1 MSTRTIHSLGVE
13 NRGRAY
19 FFSYEEGPPP
29 ADHFRLDTLYTGIS
43 AGTELT
49 FLHGTNPYLHAR
61 WDDEYGLFHQDEP
74 SARYPLPF
82 MGYMEVG
89 RVTESRAYSVK
100 EGDIIAM
107 TYGHKSGHT
116 ADARH
121 EFYIQ
126 MPRDLDPILGIY
138 VGQMGPI
145 CANGILHAAAELV
158 GYDVRHLGDGVR
170 GRNVLVIGAGV
181 VGQLTALFARHCG
194 AANVV
199 ITNRTTPR
207 LVAAEAMGL
216 TTLNETEI
224 EPWRYCKEQWHHGSH
239 DRGADLVFQC
249 RAEPA
254 SLQMALRSL
263 RPQGAVIDLAFY
275 QQGAEAVRLGEEF
288 HHNGLTVRCAQIGR
302 VPRGLGHTWNR
313 HRLAQET
320 IALLHADGP
329 QIRQHLITDVV
340 AYEEGPAFLARLAA
354 EYQPQ
359 VLQAVLALRPA
370 RSSGKERTAV
380 NLASTGSAIVRPEA
394 EPVEAEPVEAK
405 REVAHA

>member
-1 MSTRTIHSLGVE
+1 
-13 NRGRAY
+13 
-19 FFSYEEGPPP
+19 
-29 ADHFRLDTLYTGIS
+29 
-43 AGTELT
+43 
-49 FLHGTNPYLHAR
+49 
-61 WDDEYGLFHQDEP
+61 
-74 SARYPLPF
+74 
-82 MGYMEVG
+82 
-89 RVTESRAYSVK
+89 
-100 EGDIIAM
+100 M

-121 EFYIQ
+121 EFFVPL
-126 MPRDLDPILGIY
+126 PRTLDPVLGIY

-207 LVAAEAMGL
+207 LEAAAAMGT

-224 EPWRYCKEQWHHGSH
+224 EPWRYCKEQWHHGRT

-254 SLQMALRSL
+254 SLQMALRCL

-288 HHNGLTVRCAQIGR
+288 HHNGLTIRCAQIGR
-302 VPRGLGHTWNR
+302 VPRGLGHAWNR
-313 HRLAQET
+313 HRLAHET
-320 IALLHADGP
+320 IDVLRAYGP
-329 QIRQHLITDVV
+329 QIREHLITDLVP
-340 AYEEGPAFLARLAA
+340 YDEGPAFLARLAA

-370 RSSGKERTAV
+370 RAQGTERATQQKEQRRTAAEADMV
-380 NLASTGSAIVRPEA
+380 HPET
-394 EPVEAEPVEAK
+394 V
-405 REVAHA
+405 REVVHA

>member
-1 MSTRTIHSLGVE
+1 MSTRTIRSLGIE
-13 NRGRAY
+13 DKGRAY

-29 ADHFRLDTLYTGIS
+29 PDHFRLDTLYTGIS

-49 FLHGTNPYLHAR
+49 FLQGTNPYLHAR
-61 WDDEYGLFHQDEP
+61 WDEEFGLFHQGEP
-74 SARYPLPF
+74 SAHYPMPF

-89 RVTESRAYSVK
+89 RVTESRAYGVK
-100 EGDIIAM
+100 EGDLMAM
-107 TYGHKSGHT
+107 AYGHKSGHT
-116 ADARH
+116 ADARQ
-121 EFYIQ
+121 EFYVPL
-126 MPRDLDPILGIY
+126 PRDIDPILGIY

-207 LVAAEAMGL
+207 LEAAAAMGL
-216 TTLNETEI
+216 DTLNESEM
-224 EPWRYCKEQWHHGSH
+224 EPARFCKEQWHHGRG

-254 SLQMALRSL
+254 SLQMALRCL

-275 QQGAEAVRLGEEF
+275 QAGAEAVRLGEEF
-288 HHNGLTVRCAQIGR
+288 HHNGLTIRCAQIGR
-302 VPRGLGHTWNR
+302 VPRGLGHAWNR
-313 HRLAQET
+313 QRLANET
-320 IALLHADGP
+320 LDLLHAYGP
-329 QIRQHLITDVV
+329 QIRKQVITDVV
-340 AYEEGPAFLARLAA
+340 SYDEGPNLLAQMAA
-354 EYQPQ
+354 AYQPQ
-359 VLQAVLALRPA
+359 VLQVVLALRPGRA
-370 RSSGKERTAV
+370 QQQEQSIQQVERV
-380 NLASTGSAIVRPEA
+380 
-394 EPVEAEPVEAK
+394 
-405 REVAHA
+405 

>member
-1 MSTRTIHSLGVE
+1 MSTRTIRSLGIE
-13 NRGRAY
+13 DKGRAY

-29 ADHFRLDTLYTGIS
+29 PNHFRLDTLYTGIS

-61 WDDEYGLFHQDEP
+61 WDDEFGLFHQGEP
-74 SARYPLPF
+74 STHYPVPF

-89 RVTESRAYSVK
+89 RVTESRANGVT
-100 EGDIIAM
+100 EGDLVAM

-116 ADARH
+116 ADAHH
-121 EFYIQ
+121 EFYVPL
-126 MPRDLDPILGIY
+126 PRDIDPMLGIY

-199 ITNRTTPR
+199 ITNRTKPR
-207 LVAAEAMGL
+207 LAAAAAMGL
-216 TTLNETEI
+216 ATLDETEI
-224 EPWRYCKEQWHHGSH
+224 EPWRYSKEQWHHGH
-239 DRGADLVFQC
+239 GDRGADFVFQC

-254 SLQMALRSL
+254 SLQMALRCL

-275 QQGAEAVRLGEEF
+275 QQGAAAVRLGEEF
-288 HHNGLTVRCAQIGR
+288 HHNGLTIRCAQIGR
-302 VPRGLGHTWNR
+302 VPRGLGHAWNR
-313 HRLAQET
+313 QRLAYET
-320 IALLHADGP
+320 LDLLRACGP
-329 QIRQHLITDVV
+329 QIRGHLITDVIP
-340 AYEEGPAFLARLAA
+340 YEEGPTFLARLAA

-359 VLQAVLALRPA
+359 VLQAVLALRPP
-370 RSSGKERTAV
+370 RTLGKERTAQQREAPPA
-380 NLASTGSAIVRPEA
+380 LVRHEAQRTEAQPTEA
-394 EPVEAEPVEAK
+394 E
-405 REVAHA
+405 REVVHA

>member
-1 MSTRTIHSLGVE
+1 MSTRTIRSLGVE
-13 NRGRAY
+13 DRGRAY
-19 FFSYEEGPPP
+19 FFSYEEGPLP
-29 ADHFRLDTLYTGIS
+29 DNHFRLDTLYTGIS

-61 WDDEYGLFHQDEP
+61 WDEEFGLFHRDEA
-74 SARYPLPF
+74 SAHYPMPF

-89 RVTESRAYSVK
+89 RVIESRARGVM
-100 EGDIIAM
+100 EGEIMAM

-116 ADARH
+116 ADAHH
-121 EFYIQ
+121 EFYIPL
-126 MPRDLDPILGIY
+126 PRDIDPILGIY

-145 CANGILHAAAELV
+145 CANGILHAAAEMV

-194 AANVV
+194 AANVA

-207 LVAAEAMGL
+207 LEAAKALGF
-216 TTLNETEI
+216 TTINESES
-224 EPWRYCKEQWHHGSH
+224 EPWQYCKEQWHHGRN

-254 SLQMALRSL
+254 SLQTALRSL

-288 HHNGLTVRCAQIGR
+288 HHNGLTIRCAQIGR

-313 HRLAQET
+313 QRLAQET
-320 IALLHADGP
+320 IELLRDYGP
-329 QIRQHLITDVV
+329 QIREHLITDVV
-340 AYEEGPAFLARLAA
+340 PYDKAPAFMTRLAA
-354 EYQPQ
+354 DYQPE
-359 VLQAVLALRPA
+359 VLQAVLALRSTQT
-370 RSSGKERTAV
+370 SSQKRTEQEGHQK
-380 NLASTGSAIVRPEA
+380 NGQ
-394 EPVEAEPVEAK
+394 

>member
-1 MSTRTIHSLGVE
+1 MSTRTIRSLGIE
-13 NRGRAY
+13 DKGRAY

-29 ADHFRLDTLYTGIS
+29 PDHFRLDTLYTGIS

-49 FLHGTNPYLHAR
+49 FLHGSNPYLHAR
-61 WDDEYGLFHQDEP
+61 WDEEFGLFHQGEP
-74 SARYPLPF
+74 SAHYPVPF

-89 RVTESRAYSVK
+89 RVTESRAYGVK
-100 EGDIIAM
+100 EGDVVAM
-107 TYGHKSGHT
+107 AYGHKSGHT
-116 ADARH
+116 ADARQ
-121 EFYIQ
+121 EFYIP
-126 MPRDLDPILGIY
+126 MPRDIDPILGIY

-207 LVAAEAMGL
+207 LQVAAAMGL
-216 TTLNETEI
+216 DTLNETEI
-224 EPWRYCKEQWHHGSH
+224 DPAPFCKERWHHGRS

-254 SLQMALRSL
+254 SLQMALRCL

-288 HHNGLTVRCAQIGR
+288 HHNGLTIRCAQIGR
-302 VPRGLGHTWNR
+302 VPRGLGHAWNR
-313 HRLAQET
+313 QRLAYET
-320 IALLHADGP
+320 VDLLHAYGP
-329 QIRQHLITDVV
+329 QIREQLITDVV
-340 AYEEGPAFLARLAA
+340 AYDEGPALLAQMAA
-354 EYQPQ
+354 AYQPH
-359 VLQAVLALRPA
+359 VLQVVLALRPGRA
-370 RSSGKERTAV
+370 QQQERATQQ
-380 NLASTGSAIVRPEA
+380 
-394 EPVEAEPVEAK
+394 VE
-405 REVAHA
+405 RM

>member
-1 MSTRTIHSLGVE
+1 MSTRTIRSLGIE
-13 NRGRAY
+13 EQGRAY

-29 ADHFRLDTLYTGIS
+29 PNHFRLDTLYTGIS

-61 WDDEYGLFHQDEP
+61 WDDEFGLFHPDEP
-74 SARYPLPF
+74 STRYPVPF

-89 RVTESRAYSVK
+89 RVTESRAYGIK
-100 EGDIIAM
+100 EGDIVAM

-121 EFYIQ
+121 EFYVPL
-126 MPRDLDPILGIY
+126 PRDIDPILGIY

-145 CANGILHAAAELV
+145 CANGLLHAAAEMV
-158 GYDVRHLGDGVR
+158 GYDVRHLSDGVR
-170 GRNVLVIGAGV
+170 GRNILVIGAGV

-207 LVAAEAMGL
+207 LEAAAALGL
-216 TTLNETEI
+216 ATLNETEI
-224 EPWRYCKEQWHHGSH
+224 DPARFCKEQWHHGRN
-239 DRGADLVFQC
+239 DRGADIVFQC

-254 SLQMALRSL
+254 SLQMALRAL

-275 QQGAEAVRLGEEF
+275 QAGAEAVRLGEEF
-288 HHNGLTVRCAQIGR
+288 HHNGLTIRCAQIGR
-302 VPRGLGHTWNR
+302 VPRGLGHAWNR
-313 HRLAQET
+313 QRLAYET
-320 IALLHADGP
+320 LDLLHAYGP
-329 QIRQHLITDVV
+329 QMRKQIITDVV
-340 AYEEGPAFLARLAA
+340 PYDEGPTFLARLAT

-359 VLQAVLALRPA
+359 VVQAVLALRPA
-370 RSSGKERTAV
+370 RIQNKERTAYQKEQQP
-380 NLASTGSAIVRPEA
+380 AIVRTEA
-394 EPVEAEPVEAK
+394 EQTDSE
-405 REVAHA
+405 REVVHA